1 MSLSVQFYTMLAMFG
16 MGSWVG
22 AALDTYGRLL
32 KRPARASWFVFLNDV
47 AFWVVQGLIIF
58 YILLVVN
65 EGELRFYVFLALLCG
80 FAAYQSLFQS
90 FYKCLLERLISIA
103 LSTYK
108 LFARIVT
115 VLIIN
120 PIRYIIQLLLVFLLG
135 LWKLLLVIAIFIFK
149 VITTPFKWIG
159 LLLWKLAPKKAK
171 IILTKIAGIFVKMK
185 NFKVIWK
192 KWWNR
197 FRS

>member
-1 MSLSVQFYTMLAMFG
+1 MSLTVQFYTMLAMFG

-22 AALDTYGRLL
+22 AALDTYGRFL
-32 KRPARASWFVFLNDV
+32 KRSTRASWFVFLNDI

-58 YILLVVN
+58 YTLLVVN

-90 FYKCLLERLISIA
+90 FYKSLLERLISMVVK
-103 LSTYK
+103 TYK
-108 LFARIVT
+108 FFARLVT

-135 LWKLLLVIAIFIFK
+135 LWKLIMMVSIFIVK
-149 VITTPFKWIG
+149 VIYTPFKWVG
-159 LLLWKLAPKKAK
+159 LLIWKLTPKKFK
-171 IILTKIAGIFVKMK
+171 IFLNKIAGFLMKIK
-185 NFKVIWK
+185 NFKNIWQ
-192 KWWNR
+192 KWLSK
-197 FRS
+197 FRR

>member
-159 LLLWKLAPKKAK
+159 LLLWK
-171 IILTKIAGIFVKMK
+171 
-185 NFKVIWK
+185 